1 MEILRP
7 FQSMLNASSI
17 WCITSVYGHLA
28 TNEIATKKSTLN
40 SAIIYTVYVPGIVTS
55 SSNQNISLSILI
67 ATLRRTS
74 NLFASLERCH
84 LFKIQQPF
92 LRNTT

>member
-1 MEILRP
+1 MYNIGLR
-7 FQSMLNASSI
+7 SSRHQRNRYQE
-17 WCITSVYGHLA
+17 VYSHPH
-28 TNEIATKKSTLN
+28 NN
-40 SAIIYTVYVPGIVTS
+40 SAIIYTVCVPGIVTS